1 MVTIPFTTPQQHSLT
16 KPNSMALMAL
26 RMMQESAKHPA
37 PLKYP
42 KKVYSVFDDPDVR
55 FFSCC
60 RSSVLLEVH
69 VLFSL

>member
-1 MVTIPFTTPQQHSLT
+1 
-16 KPNSMALMAL
+16 MALMAL

-55 FFSCC
+55 AGFVFFF
-60 RSSVLLEVH
+60 RFV
-69 VLFSL
+69 